1 MIYTMFDCQNHSTF
15 SDGEGTVLEI
25 CKVADEMNLKEICIT
40 DHIILLKDFD
50 ISIKNIDS
58 YLKAIEEVKPNVKV
72 KVRVGAEI
80 DYFEDKEREIERI
93 LDDYPFD
100 YVLGSTHYLGVE
112 NLGLNHSLIYENKS
126 QIEVYR
132 MYFDKWAK
140 AVTSELFDAMAHP
153 DYVRRWA
160 VPFYGQELEFSKYK
174 GLVKDVC
181 TFIADNGIGID
192 VNCSG
197 FRHGLKS
204 TYPSKDFLE
213 LCKRLDVK
221 KFVTSSDSHKSSDVG
236 SYLEKGMD
244 ILKSVGIKEITT
256 FHKRRSIYHSV

>member
-1 MIYTMFDCQNHSTF
+1 MFDYQNHSTF

-100 YVLGSTHYLGVE
+100 YVLGSTHYLGAE
-112 NLGLNHSLIYENKS
+112 NLGLNHSLIYKNKS

-160 VPFYGQELEFSKYK
+160 VPFYGQELEFSGGFSDLHTRSYK
-174 GLVKDVC
+174 EILAGR
-181 TFIADNGIGID
+181 
-192 VNCSG
+192 G
-197 FRHGLKS
+197 FRPEAAK
-204 TYPSKDFLE
+204 PSVE
-213 LCKRLDVK
+213 AV
-221 KFVTSSDSHKSSDVG
+221 
-236 SYLEKGMD
+236 SY
-244 ILKSVGIKEITT
+244 I
-256 FHKRRSIYHSV
+256 RSAQCTPAIGDLHPLARK